1 MFVLGYFLFGVLFA
15 LWIEWSM
22 STEVAQELMEE
33 GYLPMM
39 TNGMRVVFVLLWP
52 YFAVM
57 AVIEFI
63 KTMGK

>member
-15 LWIEWSM
+15 LWIERSM
-22 STEVAQELMEE
+22 NTETAQALMDE

-57 AVIEFI
+57 TVIEFI
-63 KTMGK
+63 KSMGK

>member
-15 LWIEWSM
+15 LWIERSM
-22 STEVAQELMEE
+22 NTEVAQELMEE

-39 TNGMRVVFVLLWP
+39 NNGMRVVFVLLWP

-57 AVIEFI
+57 TVIELI
-63 KTMGK
+63 KSMGE